1 MIAQKQ
7 KEHTIE
13 KTYKELYIEIL
24 KVNKEIGLRFQDYIS
39 THLSK
44 ISQISSDVLN
54 EDKFN
59 QVDTTIGNC
68 IKDIREIG
76 DSVVEKCIGYE
87 KQSNRMKLLNEFSDF
102 YLNYFQ
108 YKKEEINRSIKEINN
123 LIRKNTVRQKKKI
136 YSADDVR
143 AKFSELKFSNNKSY
157 NPKLF
162 SLYLEIDKMKQF
174 LLNDMNS
181 KRQIIFDSKRI
192 QNEFRAIAER
202 NMKYLSTL
210 QQLSKYSSKEYITKK
225 NNIYKEIFVSFMKL
239 FESLYISL
247 EQKYQNEYNKLIDKN
262 KKKTI
267 TISTQGQMRNTK
279 KDTSIYSKIDQY
291 LQFIKPSKTFS
302 SNQECIDIEDIFDDN
317 KYTNNGK
324 YFSFLKKKYESDM
337 MNIEKL
343 SDNIKLFEKETKD
356 IDHYRTKIKNII
368 KELYDQIIKNEDDFT
383 ALVEELPS
391 NLQFNSSYS
400 QDTKTSETSELN
412 AFLLF
417 NGKLDELTPYISDK
431 PQISFIPDR
440 KEKDT
445 KSLTKSLYS
454 NSPVKFD
461 QIPRV
466 NEIIDNQVKEHE
478 NASKKRQAYPNRPI
492 IQKYDEVQLEEG
504 DIIVRNTNNSNQ
516 YLLPSKE
523 IIDKVN
529 AANRKKDKKKNTS
542 SVEIINPFKDIIISQ
557 PSIASPKKEDS
568 VQSEGEVKEPKKE
581 NNDNGFI
588 FTDTNNPFKV
598 VSEKKKK
605 FDHPPLGDIG
615 KKFFEEIAQQN
626 EQGQKIQL
634 INESAPNEKL
644 LPQDTLQFS
653 DHKDNTLEETKNIKP
668 TDSILLPPVSKDSVY
683 VYK

>member
-1 MIAQKQ
+1 MIPQKQ

-192 QNEFRAIAER
+192 QNEFRSIAER

-267 TISTQGQMRNTK
+267 TISTQRQMRNTK

-466 NEIIDNQVKEHE
+466 NEIIDNQVTKHE
-478 NASKKRQAYPNRPI
+478 NSSKKRQAYENRPI

>member
-1 MIAQKQ
+1 MIDQKQ

-192 QNEFRAIAER
+192 QNEFRSIAER

-466 NEIIDNQVKEHE
+466 NEIIDNQVNQHE
-478 NASKKRQAYPNRPI
+478 NSSKKRQAYENRPI

-653 DHKDNTLEETKNIKP
+653 DHKENTLEETKNIKP

>member
-1 MIAQKQ
+1 MIPQKQ

-192 QNEFRAIAER
+192 QNEFRSIAER

-267 TISTQGQMRNTK
+267 TISTQRQMRNTK

-383 ALVEELPS
+383 SLVEELPS

>member
-192 QNEFRAIAER
+192 QNEFRSIAER

-247 EQKYQNEYNKLIDKN
+247 EQKYQNAYNKLIDKN

-267 TISTQGQMRNTK
+267 TISTQRQMRNTK

-445 KSLTKSLYS
+445 ESLTKSLYS

-466 NEIIDNQVKEHE
+466 NEIIDNQVHE
-478 NASKKRQAYPNRPI
+478 NASKKRQAYENRPI